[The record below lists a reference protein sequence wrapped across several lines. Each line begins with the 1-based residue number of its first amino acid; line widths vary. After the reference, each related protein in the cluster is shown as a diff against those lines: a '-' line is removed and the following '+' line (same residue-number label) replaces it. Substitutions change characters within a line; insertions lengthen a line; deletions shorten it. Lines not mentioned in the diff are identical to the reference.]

1 MRLKGE
7 GAKERMRAIE
17 ESAYYEIAELYIEG
31 VEGGLFAVNYAE
43 ELEDGE
49 HYVVKMR
56 PTMKTL
62 VEDEISEVEETALP
76 KKTKTRLRRVE
87 GQERRVEGEQGGTF
101 AVDVAEVYSPPR
113 IASAA
118 EKAGLNAGGSY
129 DIQTG
134 YDLGTPQG
142 LEAMWNGLVE
152 HLGFLEKDF
161 ITWTWQQRW
170 LYGSTTGARSF
181 SSNIRLDLRR
191 GQKRAWSTSCNYQE
205 FLSAAQTCA
214 GMV

>member
-1 MRLKGE
+1 
-7 GAKERMRAIE
+7 MRALE

-87 GQERRVEGEQGGTF
+87 GQVRRVEGEQGGAF

-113 IASAA
+113 IASTA
-118 EKAGLNAGGSY
+118 EKAVAM
-129 DIQTG
+129 T
-134 YDLGTPQG
+134 LG
-142 LEAMWNGLVE
+142 
-152 HLGFLEKDF
+152 HLKVWRQCGTAWLRM
-161 ITWTWQQRW
+161 TRSWQF
-170 LYGSTTGARSF
+170 YV
-181 SSNIRLDLRR
+181 LRAPHSR
-191 GQKRAWSTSCNYQE
+191 CCS
-205 FLSAAQTCA
+205 L
-214 GMV
+214 